1 MSITIT
7 GGISFSGGVGIVAP
21 PSVATAGWSGGGNLG
36 PSVVSTVNRMT
47 FATDT
52 ATASVS
58 GPLSITRYG
67 IGGAGTLSA
76 GWMAGGYSP
85 SQPGGF
91 TSRIDR
97 ITYATDTATASAR
110 GPLSQLTVDVGGTY
124 GACATSDGTTY
135 GWISGI
141 GQSTVV
147 NRITYATDTD
157 TASNRG
163 PLVQG
168 RSVGTATGDTS
179 YGWYIGGNN
188 STYAPPQLS
197 QVDRI
202 TYATDTATASARGPL
217 TTAVAYSAAV
227 TDGTYGW
234 VGAGSV
240 GAPTYRISTVQR
252 ITFATDTAT
261 PSTRGPLVAT
271 RYNHTSMCDNT
282 YGWFAAGYANAS
294 LSSSVT
300 RITFATDT
308 ATSTDRG
315 FLTGAFSSQGSSS
328 GLQ

>member
-21 PSVATAGWSGGGNLG
+21 PSVATAGWFGGGKLG
-36 PSVVSTVNRMT
+36 PSPISTVNRMT

-52 ATASVS
+52 ATASVRGS
-58 GPLSITRYG
+58 LSIARYG
-67 IGGAGTLSA
+67 IGGAGTLSD

-85 SQPGGF
+85 AVSF
-91 TSRIDR
+91 TSLIDR
-97 ITYATDTATASAR
+97 ITYATDTSTASVR
-110 GPLSQLTVDVGGTY
+110 GPLSQLTVDVGGTS
-124 GACATSDGTTY
+124 GASATSDGTTY
-135 GWISGI
+135 GWIGGI
-141 GQSTVV
+141 AQTTVV
-147 NRITYATDTD
+147 NRITYATDTN

-163 PLVQG
+163 PLVTG

-188 STYAPPQLS
+188 SDYAPPQLS

-202 TYATDTATASARGPL
+202 TYATDTATASSRGPL
-217 TTAVAYSAAV
+217 TTAVAYTASV
-227 TDGTYGW
+227 TDSTYGW

-240 GAPTYRISTVQR
+240 GAPIYRISTVQR

-261 PSTRGPLVAT
+261 ASTRGPLVAT
-271 RYNHTSMCDNT
+271 RYYHAGTCDNT
-282 YGWFAAGYANAS
+282 YGWFAAGSANAS
-294 LSSSVT
+294 PTSSVT
-300 RITFATDT
+300 RVTFATDT

-315 FLTGAFSSQGSSS
+315 SLTGAFENQGSSS

>member
-21 PSVATAGWSGGGNLG
+21 PSVATAGWYGGGELG
-36 PSVVSTVNRMT
+36 PSKISTVNRMT

-52 ATASVS
+52 ATASVRGS
-58 GPLSITRYG
+58 LSIARYG
-67 IGGAGTLSA
+67 IAGAGTLSA
-76 GWMAGGYSP
+76 GWFSGGYAP
-85 SQPGGF
+85 SVNPGF
-91 TSRIDR
+91 LSRIDR
-97 ITYATDTATASAR
+97 ITYATDTATASVR
-110 GPLSQLTVDVGGTY
+110 GPLSQLTVNVGGTY
-124 GACATSDGTTY
+124 AACATSDGTTY
-135 GWISGI
+135 GWIGSI
-141 GQSTVV
+141 GQTTVV

-163 PLVQG
+163 PLVIG
-168 RSVGTATGDTS
+168 RTIATATGDTS
-179 YGWYIGGNN
+179 YGWYIGGN
-188 STYAPPQLS
+188 SSVYAPPQLS

-217 TTAVAYSAAV
+217 TTAVAYTASV
-227 TDGTYGW
+227 TDSTYGW
-234 VGAGSV
+234 VGAGAV

-261 PSTRGPLVAT
+261 SSTRGPLVAT
-271 RYNHTSMCDNT
+271 RYSHAGTCDNT

-294 LSSSVT
+294 PTSSVT

-315 FLTGAFSSQGSSS
+315 FLTGAFANQGSSS

>member
-7 GGISFSGGVGIVAP
+7 GGISFSGGVGIIAP
-21 PSVATAGWSGGGNLG
+21 PSVATAGWSAAGKLG
-36 PSVVSTVNRMT
+36 PSNISTVNRMT

-52 ATASVS
+52 ATATSR
-58 GPLSITRYG
+58 GPLSLARYG
-67 IGGAGTLSA
+67 ISGAGTLSA
-76 GWMAGGYSP
+76 GWFAGGYMSP
-85 SQPGGF
+85 GPRSPV
-91 TSRIDR
+91 DR
-97 ITYATDTATASAR
+97 ITYATDTATASVR
-110 GPLSQLTVDVGGTY
+110 GPLSQSFFGSSS
-124 GACATSDGTTY
+124 TSDGTTY
-135 GWISGI
+135 GWVGSSINSCI
-141 GQSTVV
+141 V

-157 TASNRG
+157 TASVRG
-163 PLVQG
+163 PLTIG
-168 RSVGTATGDTS
+168 RYAGTGTGDTS

-188 STYAPPQLS
+188 SDYAPPQLS

-217 TTAVAYSAAV
+217 TTAVAYTASV
-227 TDGTYGW
+227 TDSTYGW

-252 ITFATDTAT
+252 ITFANDTAI

-271 RYNHTSMCDNT
+271 RYFHSGTSDNT
-282 YGWFAAGYANAS
+282 YGWFAAGSANAS
-294 LSSSVT
+294 PTSSVT

-315 FLTGAFSSQGSSS
+315 FLTGAFTEQASSS

>member
-36 PSVVSTVNRMT
+36 PSKISTVNRMT

-52 ATASVS
+52 ATASVR
-58 GPLSITRYG
+58 GPLSLARYG
-67 IGGAGTLSA
+67 ISGAGTLSA
-76 GWMAGGYSP
+76 GWFAGGYMSP
-85 SQPGGF
+85 GPRS
-91 TSRIDR
+91 TVDR
-97 ITYATDTATASAR
+97 ITYATDTATASVR
-110 GPLSQLTVDVGGTY
+110 GPLTQQWVDAGGIF
-124 GACATSDGTTY
+124 GSSATSDGTTY
-135 GWISGI
+135 GWVGGSQNVTI
-141 GQSTVV
+141 V
-147 NRITYATDTD
+147 NRITYATDTA

-163 PLVQG
+163 PLVIG
-168 RSVGTATGDTS
+168 RYAGTATGDTS

-188 STYAPPQLS
+188 SVYAPPQLS

-217 TTAVAYSAAV
+217 TTAVAYTASV
-227 TDGTYGW
+227 TDSTYGW

-252 ITFATDTAT
+252 ITFANDTAIV
-261 PSTRGPLVAT
+261 SIRGPLVAT
-271 RYNHTSMCDNT
+271 RYYHTGMCDNT

-294 LSSSVT
+294 PASSVT

-315 FLTGAFSSQGSSS
+315 FLTGAFSDQGSSS

>member
-36 PSVVSTVNRMT
+36 PSTISTVNRMT

-52 ATASVS
+52 ATASVR
-58 GPLSITRYG
+58 GPLSLARYG
-67 IGGAGTLSA
+67 ISGAGTLSA
-76 GWMAGGYSP
+76 GWLAGGYMSP
-85 SQPGGF
+85 GPRS
-91 TSRIDR
+91 TVDR
-97 ITYATDTATASAR
+97 ITYATDTATASVR
-110 GPLSQLTVDVGGTY
+110 GPLSQLFVDGG
-124 GACATSDGTTY
+124 GVFGSSSTSDGTTY
-135 GWISGI
+135 GWVGSSINS
-141 GQSTVV
+141 STV
-147 NRITYATDTD
+147 NRITYATDTA

-163 PLVQG
+163 PLTIG
-168 RSVGTATGDTS
+168 RYAGTATGDTS

-202 TYATDTATASARGPL
+202 TYATDTATASARGSL
-217 TTAVAYSAAV
+217 TTAVAYTAAV

-240 GAPTYRISTVQR
+240 GAPIYRISTVQR

-271 RYNHTSMCDNT
+271 RTTHAGTCDNT
-282 YGWFAAGYANAS
+282 YGWFAAGYTNGS
-294 LSSSVT
+294 PTSSVT

-315 FLTGAFSSQGSSS
+315 FLTGEFENQGSSS

>member
-21 PSVATAGWSGGGNLG
+21 PSVATAGWIGGGELG
-36 PSVVSTVNRMT
+36 PSTISTVNKMT

-52 ATASVS
+52 ATASVR
-58 GPLSITRYG
+58 GPLSVARRG

-76 GWMAGGYSP
+76 GWFSGGYAP
-85 SQPGGF
+85 SINPGF
-91 TSRIDR
+91 LSLIDR
-97 ITYATDTATASAR
+97 ITYATDTATASIR
-110 GPLSQLTVDVGGTY
+110 GPLSQLTVNVGGTY
-124 GACATSDGTTY
+124 GASATSDGTTY
-135 GWISGI
+135 GWIAGLAI
-141 GQSTVV
+141 STVV

-163 PLVQG
+163 PLFMK
-168 RSVGTATGDTS
+168 RYLGTATGDTS

-188 STYAPPQLS
+188 SDYAPPQLS

-217 TTAVAYSAAV
+217 TTAVAYTASV
-227 TDGTYGW
+227 TDSTYGW

-252 ITFATDTAT
+252 IIFATDTAT
-261 PSTRGPLVAT
+261 ASTRGPLVAT
-271 RYNHTSMCDNT
+271 RYNHAGTCDNT

-294 LSSSVT
+294 PSSSVT

-315 FLTGAFSSQGSSS
+315 YLSDAFKAQGSSS